1 MQIRELLKSIEKET
15 ELLKTNYT
23 IIGIIESN
31 NSDDFINLLKSYIEN
46 QIILEASRIIING
59 SSPYT
64 LHHIDEI
71 KVLLETN
78 SSSNI
83 ELIIHKNDLINTII
97 FSIESFK
104 NTVKNNLTKEKNIID
119 TLNYIFSRNTILIEK
134 DFEVLNYLKENETLP
149 EYLAEVSK
157 SIKFNSS
164 SKLKV
169 SPFDIDTE
177 KIREQSSNSIIDYFL
192 TLINSLK
199 NFLSLIYISSGIDI
213 KDENLRILFDGIR
226 ERYFELSSDEII
238 DLFSNF
244 DKYKELFFWIYKKE
258 SSKKNL
264 NFIEKLEITR
274 NLIATTISSEKGL
287 LEINDNIYDILKK
300 SKSNYKIYLK
310 SKTKDYFELRFKIEE
325 HTDKLFNSLG
335 EEFSKFADFFRNN
348 LYIFIGL
355 LFSSV
360 VFTILRTQIRS
371 TDASSINIFSE
382 PNFSIS
388 ISIYGML
395 SLLILVITLIKTI
408 SNICDLDNKLN
419 SIKKDIL
426 ISLTKKI

>member
-1 MQIRELLKSIEKET
+1 MQIRELLKSIQKET

-23 IIGIIESN
+23 IIGIIEPN
-31 NSDDFINLLKSYIEN
+31 NSNDFINLLKSYIEN
-46 QIILEASRIIING
+46 QIILESSRIIING
-59 SSPYT
+59 SDPYT

-71 KVLLETN
+71 KVLLESN
-78 SSSNI
+78 SSSDI

-97 FSIESFK
+97 FSIQSFK

-149 EYLAEVSK
+149 EYLTEVSK

-169 SPFDIDTE
+169 SPFDVDTE
-177 KIREQSSNSIIDYFL
+177 KIREESSNSIIYDFL

-213 KDENLRILFDGIR
+213 KDEKLRILFDGIR

-238 DLFSNF
+238 DSFFNF

-310 SKTKDYFELRFKIEE
+310 SKT
-325 HTDKLFNSLG
+325 
-335 EEFSKFADFFRNN
+335 
-348 LYIFIGL
+348 
-355 LFSSV
+355 
-360 VFTILRTQIRS
+360 
-371 TDASSINIFSE
+371 
-382 PNFSIS
+382 
-388 ISIYGML
+388 
-395 SLLILVITLIKTI
+395 
-408 SNICDLDNKLN
+408 
-419 SIKKDIL
+419 
-426 ISLTKKI
+426 